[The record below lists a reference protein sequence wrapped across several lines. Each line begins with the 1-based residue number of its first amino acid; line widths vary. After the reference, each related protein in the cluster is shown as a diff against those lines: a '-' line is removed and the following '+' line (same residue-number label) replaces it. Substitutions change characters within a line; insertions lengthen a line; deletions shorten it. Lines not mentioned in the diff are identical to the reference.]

1 MKDRIRPCKID
12 VDHER
17 KRHLPGNT
25 NRISEGGVD
34 RNAAGVP
41 TLQSLGAILRDRR
54 ESAGIPL
61 AEVEDTT
68 RIRQK
73 YLAAIEADE
82 WHLLPGEV
90 VGRGFLRNYA
100 YFLNLDPNQM
110 IDRRRSMVDSSLSR
124 TLAGTSTGVRLPPAR
139 PVDYRPHDVDLEHT
153 AFSTHVSGFFESM
166 RDWMVPILAALLIVF
181 IVLIALWGARQ
192 MSGQFGVIFSTIQ
205 DRLSSVA
212 RQNQNGQSGGQ
223 NEGEPGVAPVA
234 TLVVPAPTSTPS
246 ATPTPPPTAT
256 NTPLPTA
263 TETPLPLPAA
273 TETPSPTPTA
283 EPTEEPTE
291 EPPPQPVQP
300 PRPPPS
306 SRRCALTVA
315 WRSPHQVSI
324 RRSVALCRSQAGPW
338 HERFD
343 SYKLEYAPGANATQ
357 GFTWFDGSDRTGSGG
372 VKGSPVGNG
381 TLGHFN
387 SAGVANAAYT
397 LRLTVVDMSSNYPEP
412 CQVTINVQN

>member
-1 MKDRIRPCKID
+1 MRENAIF
-12 VDHER
+12 
-17 KRHLPGNT
+17 LGT
-25 NRISEGGVD
+25 QTASSEGGVD

-166 RDWMVPILAALLIVF
+166 RDWMVPILAALLIVL

-192 MSGQFGVIFSTIQ
+192 MSGQVGVIFSTIQ

-212 RQNQNGQSGGQ
+212 RQNQNGQSGGSGGQ

-246 ATPTPPPTAT
+246 ARPTPPPTAT

-273 TETPSPTPTA
+273 TETPSPTPTP
-283 EPTEEPTE
+283 EPTAEPTE

-300 PRPPPS
+300 PRPPPIVPAVCADSRLAIS
-306 SRRCALTVA
+306 SPGVNQTVSGVVPITGRA
-315 WRSPHQVSI
+315 V
-324 RRSVALCRSQAGPW
+324 

-372 VKGSPVGNG
+372 VKGSPVDNG

-397 LRLTVVDMSSNYPEP
+397 LRLTVVDRSSNYPEP
-412 CQVTINVQN
+412 CQVTVNVQN

>member
-1 MKDRIRPCKID
+1 MRENAIF
-12 VDHER
+12 
-17 KRHLPGNT
+17 LGT
-25 NRISEGGVD
+25 QTASSEGGVD
-34 RNAAGVP
+34 GNAAGVP

-166 RDWMVPILAALLIVF
+166 RDWMVPILAAFLIVL

-212 RQNQNGQSGGQ
+212 RQNQNGQSGGSGGQ

-273 TETPSPTPTA
+273 TETPSPTPTP

-300 PRPPPS
+300 PRPPPIVPAVCADSRLAIS
-306 SRRCALTVA
+306 SPGVNQTVSGVVPITGRA
-315 WRSPHQVSI
+315 V
-324 RRSVALCRSQAGPW
+324 

-387 SAGVANAAYT
+387 SAGVANGAHT
-397 LRLTVVDMSSNYPEP
+397 LRLTVVDTSSNYPEP
-412 CQVTINVQN
+412 CQVTVNVQN

>member
-1 MKDRIRPCKID
+1 MRENAIF
-12 VDHER
+12 
-17 KRHLPGNT
+17 LGT
-25 NRISEGGVD
+25 QTASSEGGVD

-300 PRPPPS
+300 PRPPPIVPAVCADSRLAIS
-306 SRRCALTVA
+306 SPGVNQTVSGVVPITGRA
-315 WRSPHQVSI
+315 V
-324 RRSVALCRSQAGPW
+324 

>member
-1 MKDRIRPCKID
+1 MRENAIF
-12 VDHER
+12 
-17 KRHLPGNT
+17 LGT
-25 NRISEGGVD
+25 QTASSEGGVD
-34 RNAAGVP
+34 GNAAGVP

-166 RDWMVPILAALLIVF
+166 RDWMVPILAALLIVL
-181 IVLIALWGARQ
+181 IVLIALWGVRQ
-192 MSGQFGVIFSTIQ
+192 MSGQVGVIFSTIQ

-212 RQNQNGQSGGQ
+212 RQNQNGQSDGSGGQ

-234 TLVVPAPTSTPS
+234 TLVAPAPTSTPS

-273 TETPSPTPTA
+273 TETPSPTPTP
-283 EPTEEPTE
+283 EPTAEPTE
-291 EPPPQPVQP
+291 EPPPQPVQA
-300 PRPPPS
+300 PRPPPIVPAVCADSRLAIS
-306 SRRCALTVA
+306 SPGVNQTVSGVVPITGRA
-315 WRSPHQVSI
+315 V
-324 RRSVALCRSQAGPW
+324 

>member
-1 MKDRIRPCKID
+1 MRENAIF
-12 VDHER
+12 
-17 KRHLPGNT
+17 LGT
-25 NRISEGGVD
+25 QTASSEGGVD

-212 RQNQNGQSGGQ
+212 RQNQNGQSDGSGGQ

-300 PRPPPS
+300 PRPPPIVPAVCADSRLAIS
-306 SRRCALTVA
+306 SPGVNQTVSGVVPITGRA
-315 WRSPHQVSI
+315 V
-324 RRSVALCRSQAGPW
+324 

>member
-1 MKDRIRPCKID
+1 MRENAIF
-12 VDHER
+12 
-17 KRHLPGNT
+17 LGT
-25 NRISEGGVD
+25 QTASSEGGVD

-166 RDWMVPILAALLIVF
+166 RDWMVPILAALLIVL
-181 IVLIALWGARQ
+181 IVLVALWGVRQ
-192 MSGQFGVIFSTIQ
+192 MSGQVGVIFSTIQ

-212 RQNQNGQSGGQ
+212 RQNQNGQSDGSGGQ

-234 TLVVPAPTSTPS
+234 TLVAPAPTSTPS

-273 TETPSPTPTA
+273 TETPSPTPTP
-283 EPTEEPTE
+283 EPTAEPTE
-291 EPPPQPVQP
+291 EPPPQPVQA
-300 PRPPPS
+300 PRPPPIVPAVCADSRLAIS
-306 SRRCALTVA
+306 SPGVNQTVSGVVPITGRA
-315 WRSPHQVSI
+315 V
-324 RRSVALCRSQAGPW
+324 